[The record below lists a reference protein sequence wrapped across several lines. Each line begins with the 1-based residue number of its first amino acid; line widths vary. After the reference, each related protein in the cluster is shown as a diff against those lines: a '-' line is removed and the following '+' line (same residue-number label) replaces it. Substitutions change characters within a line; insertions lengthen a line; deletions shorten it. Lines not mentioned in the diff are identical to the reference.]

1 MEEGL
6 CGDEEGGGAHPQQH
20 NELQEPEAEGQT
32 KRQFYQKAGNKQ
44 VCHFLDSGGTR
55 LLNLDNSSSKSF

>member
-20 NELQEPEAEGQT
+20 YKLQEPEAESWTRPSKELVSFRKEFANQCGGAA
-32 KRQFYQKAGNKQ
+32 QK
-44 VCHFLDSGGTR
+44 
-55 LLNLDNSSSKSF
+55 

>member
-32 KRQFYQKAGNKQ
+32 KRQFY
-44 VCHFLDSGGTR
+44 
-55 LLNLDNSSSKSF
+55 